1 MVEAAV
7 TVPTA
12 SQRLPTRVRLDAT
25 PMANLAATVFGGITC
40 WESVGSDPQFALIH
54 PELPLA
60 AGWYRLR
67 GSLREL
73 DGLLANPCL
82 YPDYGSGIDEQTR
95 IDLGLAVGS
104 GMLDAVVHFSAALQA
119 LRFDPTDAY
128 ARFELGPL
136 EIYRLSER
144 EAFWL
149 LLRNGVG
156 ARLRDSPQEA
166 LEFADSARS
175 QWREQGAAASLQALL
190 CTERKDVRTRDA
202 GYRTWALREDR
213 RLAELVSSAGND
225 TSVRAGVL
233 SLILH
238 DQEGADFS
246 ACLEALA
253 RLAGQSVEIVAD
265 ARQIGEWPKNCAMPS
280 LREVDVYASLGAR
293 LRMAQA
299 NFVAVLAADDR
310 IHPVTVKVL
319 AMAASSFPAASVF
332 YSDEDRVQEQEQ
344 RFAPLFKPVWDRLR
358 WYEQDY
364 LGRSAFVRRQEIKD
378 SLLDGLDPEV
388 PWFSLLSALIHEH
401 GAVPLHVPH
410 VLRHVSGDVGPIYA
424 PFARHEVS
432 AVARARVLGQ
442 SLRAQG
448 AEVEVF
454 GRRRLRVRYGLGAE
468 PEVEIIIPTRDRIDL
483 LERCISTLIAT
494 TQYSRYR
501 ITVVDNGSV
510 EAQSHA
516 YFDAI
521 SQDARVRILRY
532 DRPFNYSAI
541 NNYAVAQCDAQI
553 VVLLNNDIE
562 ITDAGWLQELV
573 RLALRP
579 RAGAIGAKLF
589 YPDGSL
595 QHAGVVLGVG
605 GVAAHAFAHA
615 PHDFAGEYGRAL
627 VVQHYS
633 AVTAA
638 CLAVTRAAYVAIGGL
653 DESIAVAFNDVDF
666 CLRLRAHGYENAWTP
681 HAQAYHH
688 ESASRGIEDDP
699 EKQARFAGEV
709 STMLARW
716 QQVLVADPAYSPC
729 LSLDSPAFTL
739 DPDRHAE
746 TLARDLQPVYPLE
759 YLPPVTRGTFPEG

>member
-7 TVPTA
+7 TVPAA
-12 SQRLPTRVRLDAT
+12 SQRLPTRMRLDVT
-25 PMANLAATVFGGITC
+25 PLANLACIVSGGIPI
-40 WESVGSDPQFALIH
+40 WESVGSDPQFALTH
-54 PELPLA
+54 SALPLA

-73 DGLLANPCL
+73 DGHLSDPCL
-82 YPDYGSGIDEQTR
+82 YPDYGSGIAEDTR
-95 IDLGLAVGS
+95 IDLALAVGR
-104 GMLDAVVHFSAALQA
+104 GMLDAVVHFSDPLQA
-119 LRFDPTDAY
+119 LRFDPTGAY

-149 LLRNGVG
+149 LLRNGIG
-156 ARLRDSPQEA
+156 ERLRDTPQEA
-166 LEFADSARS
+166 LELADGARA
-175 QWREQGAAASLQALL
+175 QWREQGASASLQALL
-190 CTERKDVRTRDA
+190 HTEREDARARDA
-202 GYRTWALREDR
+202 GYATWAQREDR
-213 RLAELVSSAGND
+213 WLAGLVSSAHND
-225 TSVRAGVL
+225 TSVQARVL
-233 SLILH
+233 SLIFH
-238 DQEGADFS
+238 DQEEADFS

-253 RLAGQSVEIVAD
+253 CLAGQAVEIVAD
-265 ARQIGEWPKNCAMPS
+265 ARQIGEWPKDRAMPS
-280 LREVDVYASLGAR
+280 LRMVDASASLGAR

-310 IHPVTVKVL
+310 IHPMTVKVL
-319 AMAASSFPAASVF
+319 TMAACSFPAASVL
-332 YSDEDRVQEQEQ
+332 YSDEDRVQEQGG

-364 LGRSAFVRRQEIKD
+364 LGRSAFVRRQEIED
-378 SLLDGLDPEV
+378 GLLEGLDPEV
-388 PWFSLLSALIHEH
+388 PWFSLLSALIHER
-401 GAVPLHVPH
+401 GVIPLHLPH

-424 PFARHEVS
+424 PFARHEVN
-432 AVARARVLGQ
+432 AAARARVLGRA
-442 SLRAQG
+442 LRTQG

-454 GRRRLRVRYGLGAE
+454 GRQRLRVRYGLGAE

-483 LERCISTLIAT
+483 LERCIGTLLAT
-494 TQYSRYR
+494 TAYSRYR
-501 ITVVDNGSV
+501 ITVVDNGSI

-516 YFDAI
+516 YFNAI

-541 NNYAVAQCDAQI
+541 NNYAVAQCAAQI

-579 RAGAIGAKLF
+579 GAGAIGAKLF

-595 QHAGVVLGVG
+595 QHAGVVLGIG

-638 CLAVTRAAYVAIGGL
+638 CLAVTRAAYVAVGGL

-699 EKQARFAGEV
+699 QKQARFAGEV
-709 STMLARW
+709 ATMLGRW
-716 QQVLVADPAYSPC
+716 QQVLAADPAYSPC
-729 LSLDSPAFTL
+729 LSLDGPAFSL